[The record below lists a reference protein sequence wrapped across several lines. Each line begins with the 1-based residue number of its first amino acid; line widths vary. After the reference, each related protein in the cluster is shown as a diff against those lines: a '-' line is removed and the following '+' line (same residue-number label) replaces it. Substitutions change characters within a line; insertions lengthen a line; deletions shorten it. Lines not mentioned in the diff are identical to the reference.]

1 MVSVISHMA
10 VAVVEVLT
18 SWSVFRY
25 WWSQSNSHSCF
36 HIIINFT
43 ATNTN
48 QPVSLTH
55 QYHVISD
62 IETWI
67 ILWPGDPGHALS
79 AHHRC
84 SLPVMNGVHMSA
96 PHALLP
102 SLHRPRQVALTW
114 APGPDPSCPPP
125 RGINLFLN
133 TTVGRPLGTGSML
146 RLIHPVISCCC
157 RWLMLP
163 LSAGWGTRSHMV
175 MKTYAV
181 VDEEADGAAWNRNS
195 RVMMKG
201 LENKDEQYLLEINC
215 PSWGSTDDQTEL
227 YWLLW
232 VN

>member
-1 MVSVISHMA
+1 MITVQFPQLFSHHHQLHSHKHKSTCFPNTSIS
-10 VAVVEVLT
+10 
-18 SWSVFRY
+18 R
-25 WWSQSNSHSCF
+25 
-36 HIIINFT
+36 
-43 ATNTN
+43 
-48 QPVSLTH
+48 H
-55 QYHVISD
+55 QWHRNMNHTV
-62 IETWI
+62 TR
-67 ILWPGDPGHALS
+67 WP
-79 AHHRC
+79 
-84 SLPVMNGVHMSA
+84 
-96 PHALLP
+96 
-102 SLHRPRQVALTW
+102 RPRPLRPPPLQFIGDEWSPYVSS
-114 APGPDPSCPPP
+114 SCSASITPPTTSSGLDLSSRARSQLPP

-157 RWLMLP
+157 RWLMVP

-232 VN
+232 VNYSLRVTITSREETIFKLCK